1 MLKWHEKYY
10 KTFKVLG
17 VSHFDEVFL
26 MFKFSSLN
34 DLAVKTEEDA
44 LVSQKLVS
52 MWTNFAK
59 TGKPT
64 EGDADH

>member
-1 MLKWHEKYY
+1 MKRLLSFL
-10 KTFKVLG
+10 TQVLG
-17 VSHFDEVFL
+17 VSHFDELFL

-34 DLAVKTEEDA
+34 DLAMKTDEDV

-64 EGDADH
+64 EGDTHH

>member
-1 MLKWHEKYY
+1 M
-10 KTFKVLG
+10 
-17 VSHFDEVFL
+17 SHFDELFL

-34 DLAVKTEEDA
+34 GLAMKTDEDI
-44 LVSQKLVS
+44 LVSQKLIS

-64 EGDADH
+64 EGDTIHTNNGFLRQKNVYG